1 MIYAVADL
9 HHMRLARQAAI
20 EKRPE
25 LMAKARQVRDAEYAA
40 ARQADVVLTHSTVEA
55 AILRRDVPGVEVH
68 VVPWA
73 VSVRKRTPAFD
84 TRHEVLF
91 LGNFSHAPNI
101 DAAFWLAEEIMPV
114 VWRQRP
120 DIQCVIAGA
129 DMPEQIRQLAAP
141 SIEVIGHV
149 PDCCALFD
157 KVRLSI
163 APLRF
168 GAGVKGKILD
178 SMAAGIPCVMTPI
191 AAEGMEL
198 PRDFTDA
205 TGETAEALAALIVNL
220 HDDSTT
226 HARMVQAGRRFIRE
240 RHDHAR
246 IIDAL
251 GRIAG
256 DTRVKRQAG

>member
-1 MIYAVADL
+1 
-9 HHMRLARQAAI
+9 MR
-20 EKRPE
+20 
-25 LMAKARQVRDAEYAA
+25 VRGF
-40 ARQADVVLTHSTVEA
+40 S
-55 AILRRDVPGVEVH
+55 I
-68 VVPWA
+68 
-73 VSVRKRTPAFD
+73 
-84 TRHEVLF
+84 
-91 LGNFSHAPNI
+91 LGNFSHAPNS
-101 DAAFWLAEEIMPV
+101 DAALWLAEEIMPL

-120 DIQCVIAGA
+120 DIRCVIAGA
-129 DMPEQIRQLAAP
+129 DIPEQIRQLAAP

-149 PDCCALFD
+149 PDCGALFD

-178 SMAAGIPCVMTPI
+178 SLGAGVPCVMTPI

-205 TGETAEALAALIVNL
+205 TGETAEALAALIISL

-226 HARMVQAGRRFIRE
+226 HARMVRVGRHFIRE

-246 IIDAL
+246 IIHAL